1 MKMDKTDSENLRE
14 EVLISLNKM
23 RKDLEKKIIDG
34 RIKNPKNEEIRI
46 RMIRAYVNLCKTYGE
61 ILEKIEIT
69 ELREQLME
77 VKEIYEKALEEMEKN

>member
-1 MKMDKTDSENLRE
+1 MDRNEGEKLRE
-14 EVLISLNKM
+14 ELLISLNNM

-61 ILEKIEIT
+61 ILEKMEIT
-69 ELREQLME
+69 ELRKQLME
-77 VKEIYEKALEEMEKN
+77 VKKLYKKAIEKMEKNK